1 MGSSFGAPFWAVAKN
16 IFWLMAQTVP
26 LEGDI
31 ADPNSFSQIAGACP
45 PRPHGCASLQKS
57 AQSGQRNTSMRHEN
71 PLCQVHTACGLDTIE
86 FRAASMCLQAPNVRG
101 FAARGVRPLRLPREI
116 RWVMRRPKNAISSSP
131 LTPSSCRGFEPGD
144 DLSATGKVGR
154 LATISPVVLPWV
166 QARR

>member
-31 ADPNSFSQIAGACP
+31 SADPNSFSQIAGACP

-144 DLSATGKVGR
+144 DLSATGKVSQF
-154 LATISPVVLPWV
+154 ATISPVVLPWV
-166 QARR
+166 